1 MFQKGEGLGVICV
14 DRERGGVYFAQHPD
28 SALQLNQIQ
37 SFRFITEHER
47 SLQIFIFLTASL
59 SYAETTDK
67 VSLDLCISML
77 IHQVLCALAVIAVSV
92 FFANC

>member
-14 DRERGGVYFAQHPD
+14 DRERCGVYFAQHPD

-47 SLQIFIFLTASL
+47 SLQMFIFLTASL

-67 VSLDLCISML
+67 VSTPRRSKSPRR
-77 IHQVLCALAVIAVSV
+77 AIAIAHPLSC
-92 FFANC
+92 NT